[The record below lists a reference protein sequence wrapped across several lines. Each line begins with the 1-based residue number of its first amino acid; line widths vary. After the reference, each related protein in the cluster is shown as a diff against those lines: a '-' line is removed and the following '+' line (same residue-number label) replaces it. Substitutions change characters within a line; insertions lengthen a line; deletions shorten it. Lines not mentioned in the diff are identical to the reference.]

1 MDAADLWAS
10 RFAAAK
16 RQYSLHHNSHPGG
29 DRRSLMDDLEA
40 EEELRPDFPCPYCYE
55 DYDVASLCSHL
66 EDEHPSVDSR
76 AAVCPI
82 CLVKVPRD
90 LLNHIMLQHR
100 QLLTPSSFPFGLLRQ
115 RLRKVALSSSQASSL
130 LGYDLREAHLSVL
143 LGGGGGG
150 GYRLNGINSSGTS
163 VLVND
168 SLLSTLVLN
177 FASPE
182 PEEASKAF
190 ASSVD
195 DFLKKSA
202 PSSQSWKSRFD
213 SCTSSEERE
222 VKFRQATGPTCITK
236 SVLFTEDAHPL
247 QQMSWEVFT
256 VAASLNGNNL
266 YPWSNYNS
274 L

>member
-1 MDAADLWAS
+1 M
-10 RFAAAK
+10 
-16 RQYSLHHNSHPGG
+16 
-29 DRRSLMDDLEA
+29 
-40 EEELRPDFPCPYCYE
+40 C
-55 DYDVASLCSHL
+55 
-66 EDEHPSVDSR
+66 
-76 AAVCPI
+76 
-82 CLVKVPRD
+82 D
-90 LLNHIMLQHR
+90 LLRNLSTVLKSKWLQEVFLFFCFLI
-100 QLLTPSSFPFGLLRQ
+100 LLKRSYSYRRQ

-150 GYRLNGINSSGTS
+150 GYRLNGINSSGAS

-202 PSSQSWKSRFD
+202 PASQSWKSR
-213 SCTSSEERE
+213 
-222 VKFRQATGPTCITK
+222 
-236 SVLFTEDAHPL
+236 
-247 QQMSWEVFT
+247 
-256 VAASLNGNNL
+256 
-266 YPWSNYNS
+266 
-274 L
+274 

>member
-1 MDAADLWAS
+1 MEAADLWAS

-29 DRRSLMDDLEA
+29 DRRSLMDDLES

-55 DYDVASLCSHL
+55 DYDIASLCSHL

-100 QLLTPSSFPFGLLRQ
+100 RQ

-150 GYRLNGINSSGTS
+150 GGGGGYRLSGINSSGTS

-222 VKFRQATGPTCITK
+222 VKFRQATVRA
-236 SVLFTEDAHPL
+236 SFVQDLFLSTLFE
-247 QQMSWEVFT
+247 
-256 VAASLNGNNL
+256 
-266 YPWSNYNS
+266 
-274 L
+274 

>member
-1 MDAADLWAS
+1 MDAADVWAS

-16 RQYSLHHNSHPGG
+16 RQYSPHHNSHPGG
-29 DRRSLMDDLEA
+29 DRRSLMDDLET
-40 EEELRPDFPCPYCYE
+40 EELRPDYPCPYCYE
-55 DYDVASLCSHL
+55 DYDIASLCSHL

-100 QLLTPSSFPFGLLRQ
+100 RQ

-150 GYRLNGINSSGTS
+150 GYRLNGINSSGAS

-202 PSSQSWKSRFD
+202 PASQSWKSRFD

-222 VKFRQATGPTCITK
+222 LKIRQATVRA
-236 SVLFTEDAHPL
+236 SFVQDLFLSALFE
-247 QQMSWEVFT
+247 
-256 VAASLNGNNL
+256 
-266 YPWSNYNS
+266 
-274 L
+274 